1 MLCAYFNFMKK
12 YLILLLFFGC
22 NRGPTIEQIQESNI
36 RLEEQINSLKTQ
48 IYSDSI
54 QNVELRQNYKTLEHE
69 YEIEKKKY
77 RPTDVIF
84 VEKLPTLIILSDS
97 QAFRLLANNLK
108 STNY

>member
-1 MLCAYFNFMKK
+1 MKK

-36 RLEEQINSLKTQ
+36 RLEEQINLLKTQ

-77 RPTDVIF
+77 RPTDVIIM
-84 VEKLPTLIILSDS
+84 EKLNPIISLSDS
-97 QAFRLLANNLK
+97 QAYSLFSNNTK
-108 STNY
+108 STD

>member
-1 MLCAYFNFMKK
+1 MKK

-77 RPTDVIF
+77 RPTDVIIM
-84 VEKLPTLIILSDS
+84 EKLNPIISLSDS
-97 QAFRLLANNLK
+97 QAYSLFSNNTK
-108 STNY
+108 FTD